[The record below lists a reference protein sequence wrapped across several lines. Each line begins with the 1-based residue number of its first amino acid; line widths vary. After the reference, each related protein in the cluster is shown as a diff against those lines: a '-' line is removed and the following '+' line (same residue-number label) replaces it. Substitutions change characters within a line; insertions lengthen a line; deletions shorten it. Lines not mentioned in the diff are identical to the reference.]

1 MEPTTRPTA
10 FDDSEFDDPRFDD
23 PDFSLSHVGSSTR
36 EERTAALLAHL
47 SPLVG
52 LGLIAPLV
60 IYLLKKDE
68 SPFVADQAKEA
79 LNFHITVTLAVIAS
93 AILIVIVV
101 GIFLLMAVAI
111 GATVLSIVAAIK
123 ANDGERYR
131 YPFTLRLVS

>member
-1 MEPTTRPTA
+1 MEPSRPTA

-23 PDFSLSHVGSSTR
+23 PTFSLTHGLTSTR
-36 EERTAALLAHL
+36 EERTAALIAHL
-47 SPLVG
+47 SSLVG
-52 LGLIAPLV
+52 LGIIAPLV

-68 SPFVADQAKEA
+68 SPFVADQAREA
-79 LNFHITVTLAVIAS
+79 LNFHITVVLALVAS
-93 AILIVIVV
+93 ALLIVIVV
-101 GIFLLMAVAI
+101 GIFLLIAVAI